1 MGTRPVWLALLM
13 VVMVASLCLSQRM
26 GLLASCPTHS
36 TAAAPA
42 AEEAPLSA
50 AEGQC
55 HLSERLL
62 SQGGNQLEPLLIG
75 LLLTIMLWLLP
86 ALPSG
91 IAPGAPPPLPATRHR
106 RHLLLCVFRE

>member
-26 GLLASCPTHS
+26 GLLATCPTHS
-36 TAAAPA
+36 TPA
-42 AEEAPLSA
+42 AEAPLLSA

-86 ALPSG
+86 ALPPG